1 MNTKDKLRD
10 RLFILLL
17 TLAALALAYIV
28 LLKARIL
35 LVP

>member
-17 TLAALALAYIV
+17 TLAALAMAFIV
-28 LLKARIL
+28 LLKARVL
-35 LVP
+35 LGP